1 MDSNINYSI
10 NRMKALM
17 YARLGKESDNLPE
30 RIEATLDIKDG
41 KSSCN
46 LIEESC
52 MLLKTIDL
60 NDYILEIR
68 KRIEDVESQSN
79 SLKEAYRRHLYSNKD
94 LSSVL
99 ACPGDNKVSTLQK
112 EIEKLLGEYDSILKE
127 ILKKREELPIEAMLK
142 EQEQR

>member
-1 MDSNINYSI
+1 MDKYLKT
-10 NRMKALM
+10 MM
-17 YARLGKESDNLPE
+17 D
-30 RIEATLDIKDG
+30 TLSIKDITQEISEFIHSG
-41 KSSCN
+41 DGYENKLKLTLVILH